1 MALNVLIRHKPSMN
15 LKKVGRS
22 FYTNQGS
29 RSLYGEVEI
38 WQGYFQSVR
47 PTPGKMMINID
58 LHATAFYESGDLIQI
73 VAKILGKSSVDDLRE
88 ITDGD
93 RTKLSKALKDLK
105 VYVTHRGEN
114 ASKRRFR
121 IVEISS
127 TSAANTKFEI
137 DGGQTDV
144 ASYFERAYNRSLKYP
159 FLPCVFIRK
168 TCFPMEVC
176 NVVEVCKNYINIH
189 PLLKIKM

>member
-1 MALNVLIRHKPSMN
+1 MT

-22 FYTNQGS
+22 FYTNQGLL
-29 RSLYGEVEI
+29 SLYGGVEV

-47 PTPGKMMINID
+47 LTPGKMMINID

-114 ASKRRFR
+114 ASKRHFR
-121 IVEISS
+121 IVKISNI
-127 TSAANTKFEI
+127 SAANNKVEI
-137 DGGQTDV
+137 DDGRQTDV
-144 ASYFERAYNRSLKYP
+144 ASYFERTYNRRLQYP
-159 FLPCVFIRK
+159 FLPCVIVRK
-168 TCFPMEVC
+168 TTCLPMEVC
-176 NVVEVCKNYINIH
+176 NVVEVLYVNIT
-189 PLLKIKM
+189 